1 MKVLAKPEVID
12 YLEELI
18 SILYEKEYFGYE
30 EFAINYVDDLI
41 DNINT
46 NLPFKL
52 IKPAP
57 KKFNKYGENL
67 KYASF
72 IKNKQ
77 TIWYVFF
84 EVYKDNEE
92 FIYLIKHI
100 ENNHTAA
107 QHLDL

>member
-1 MKVLAKPEVID
+1 MKILAKPEVID

-18 SILYEKEYFGYE
+18 SILYEKDYFGYE
-30 EFAINYVDDLI
+30 EFAIRYVDNLI
-41 DNINT
+41 DHIQAE
-46 NLPFKL
+46 LHLKL
-52 IKPAP
+52 SKPAP
-57 KKFNKYGENL
+57 EIFRKYGKEL

-72 IKNKQ
+72 RKNRQ

-84 EVYKDNEE
+84 EVYKENDEI
-92 FIYLIKHI
+92 IYLIKHI